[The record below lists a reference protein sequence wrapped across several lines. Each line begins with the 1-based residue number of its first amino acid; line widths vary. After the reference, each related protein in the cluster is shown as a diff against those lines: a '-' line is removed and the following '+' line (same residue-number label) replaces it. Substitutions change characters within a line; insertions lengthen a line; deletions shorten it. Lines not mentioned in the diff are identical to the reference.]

1 MKSRNDSWIFYVLAI
16 FNVRIM
22 IEPLKKVAAF
32 LFIVW
37 GFLVFISAM
46 VLVFPFILIISAI
59 FKKKKAQD
67 IIFFFLKVWAWIF
80 SVLCFFPVKTR
91 GKEKLN
97 PDKACIYVC
106 NHNSYLDA
114 IAVVLSIPGSI
125 KPLGKIEMVKTP
137 IFGMIYKRVVVLI
150 DRKSQE
156 SRARSVEELKI
167 DLSNGQSILIF
178 PEGTMNRTESALSE
192 FYDGAF
198 RLAIETQTDIVPMAI
213 LNARRLLPRNSP
225 MDISPGMLECVF
237 TDRIKVSGLIPED
250 LGDLKKRV
258 YDCMEQLIKEKGV

>member
-1 MKSRNDSWIFYVLAI
+1 
-16 FNVRIM
+16 M
-22 IEPLKKVAAF
+22 IKHLKEAFAF
-32 LFIVW
+32 LFLVW
-37 GFLVFISAM
+37 GFLVFILAM
-46 VLVFPFILIISAI
+46 ILVFPFILITSAI

-67 IIFFFLKVWAWIF
+67 IIFFFLKLWAWIF

-97 PDKACIYVC
+97 ADKACIYVC

-156 SRARSVEELKI
+156 SRARSVEELKV

-178 PEGTMNRTESALSE
+178 PEGTMNRTDSALSE

-198 RLAIETQTDIVPMAI
+198 RLAIETQTDIVPMVI

-225 MDISPGMLECVF
+225 MNIRPGTLECVF
-237 TDRIKVSGLIPED
+237 TDRIDLSGHIPD
-250 LGDLKKRV
+250 KLGDLKKRV
-258 YDCMEQLIKEKGV
+258 YECMENLILEKGI

>member
-1 MKSRNDSWIFYVLAI
+1 MVKL
-16 FNVRIM
+16 
-22 IEPLKKVAAF
+22 LKKVAAF
-32 LFIVW
+32 LFLIW

-46 VLVFPFILIISAI
+46 ILVFPLIILMSAL

-67 IIFFFLKVWAWIF
+67 ILFLFLKIWAWIF
-80 SVLCFFPVKTR
+80 SVLCFFPVRTR

-114 IAVVLSIPGSI
+114 IAVVLSIPGSF
-125 KPLGKIEMVKTP
+125 KPLGKIEMVKMP
-137 IFGMIYKRVVVLI
+137 IFGMIYRRVVVLI

-167 DLSNGQSILIF
+167 DLGNGQSILIF
-178 PEGTMNRTESALSE
+178 PEGTMNRSDAPLSE

-198 RLAIETQTDIVPMAI
+198 RLAIETQTDIVPMVI
-213 LNARRLLPRNSP
+213 LNARKLLPRDNP
-225 MDISPGMLECVF
+225 LAIRPGVLECVF
-237 TDRIKVSGLIPED
+237 ADRVEVSGLKPDD
-250 LGDLKKRV
+250 LIHLKTRV
-258 YDCMEQLIKEKGV
+258 YQCMEELIREERD